1 MSRVLLAWH
10 FSSGKLPDYSEW
22 REQGPWALSWS
33 NCTCL
38 QIASFLHLHK
48 CARYGNRVDQRTPPF
63 SARFSIR
70 KGILLGWQDHKNLNA
85 TAHFVLYGRG
95 GGGETTRYLTMTCL
109 PFIQLLKWNGIPPA
123 ARFQTLIRGQEVTCI
138 ARLSTF
144 IQFLKRQWNSSS
156 HTVSRTKFNSWTK
169 IPAFRRTQGDTARE
183 HPLTQTRGHCGE
195 TYTGTAVACYQS
207 EIDFAAAGK
216 SYCTGDAM
224 TPAITKQLWSIWN
237 LTPNQNQST
246 RQTFNLTKAVLIA
259 FSQGKS
265 RWWRWIWILEPRK
278 KTCQA

>member
-1 MSRVLLAWH
+1 MSRVFTSLTFLLRQIAGL
-10 FSSGKLPDYSEW
+10 FRMKRTGA
-22 REQGPWALSWS
+22 WALSWS

-123 ARFQTLIRGQEVTCI
+123 ARFQTLILRTRGYLHC
-138 ARLSTF
+138 LPF

-156 HTVSRTKFNSWTK
+156 HTVSRTNSWRK
-169 IPAFRRTQGDTARE
+169 IPAFLGN
-183 HPLTQTRGHCGE
+183 
-195 TYTGTAVACYQS
+195 
-207 EIDFAAAGK
+207 
-216 SYCTGDAM
+216 
-224 TPAITKQLWSIWN
+224 TP
-237 LTPNQNQST
+237 
-246 RQTFNLTKAVLIA
+246 
-259 FSQGKS
+259 
-265 RWWRWIWILEPRK
+265 
-278 KTCQA
+278 